1 MFVGSYKVPE
11 SSKSTGSRADVYNT
25 LHIQFRIDSFAFNA
39 NANPRPVHSLSRVSG
54 VGVGG
59 GGGETRAR
67 VGSGTGIGIGTA
79 AWYVCTHQTVP
90 GRIADIILL

>member
-39 NANPRPVHSLSRVSG
+39 NANPRPVHPLSRVSG

-67 VGSGTGIGIGTA
+67 VGTGTGIGTA

>member
-39 NANPRPVHSLSRVSG
+39 NANPRPVHPLSRVSG
-54 VGVGG
+54 VGV

-67 VGSGTGIGIGTA
+67 VGSGTGIGTA